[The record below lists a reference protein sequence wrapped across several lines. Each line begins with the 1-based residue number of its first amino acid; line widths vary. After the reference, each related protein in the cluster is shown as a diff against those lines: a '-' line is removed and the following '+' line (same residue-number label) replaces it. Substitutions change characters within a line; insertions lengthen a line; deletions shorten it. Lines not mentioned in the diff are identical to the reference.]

1 MNPTHVLLVDD
12 DEDFLLQMELQLK
25 AKGYS
30 VCAADGLEAA
40 DACLAQR
47 APDVAI
53 IDLMMAQMDDGLVL
67 ARRIKARYPSVPV
80 IMVTGVAHEAGLTFE
95 RGPWVKADLIL
106 DKPVRFEQI
115 ERALSQVLR

>member
-1 MNPTHVLLVDD
+1 MSEMHVLLVDD

-25 AKGYS
+25 AKGYT

-40 DACLAQR
+40 DACINVR

-53 IDLMMAQMDDGLVL
+53 IDLMMAHFDDGFVL
-67 ARRIKARYPSVPV
+67 ASRLKRRFPDMPV
-80 IMVTGVAHEAGLTFE
+80 IMVTGVAHEAGITFE
-95 RGPWVKADLIL
+95 HGPWIKADLIL

-115 ERALSQVLR
+115 ERALNQVLR